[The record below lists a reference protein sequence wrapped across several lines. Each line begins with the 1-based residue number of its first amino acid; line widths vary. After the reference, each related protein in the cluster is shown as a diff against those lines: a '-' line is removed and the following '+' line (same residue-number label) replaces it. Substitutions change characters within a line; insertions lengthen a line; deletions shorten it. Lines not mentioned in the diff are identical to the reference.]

1 MYVFHFTGR
10 QECMYLDLVHRLVL
24 VKGEGVQIQKIPEM
38 KSKTSGKYVRGVNR
52 SLTDLESF
60 L

>member
-1 MYVFHFTGR
+1 
-10 QECMYLDLVHRLVL
+10 MYLDLVHRLVL

>member
-10 QECMYLDLVHRLVL
+10 QVCMYLDLVHRLVL

-38 KSKTSGKYVRGVNR
+38 KSITSGKYVRGVNR

>member
-24 VKGEGVQIQKIPEM
+24 VKGEGVQIQKIPKM
-38 KSKTSGKYVRGVNR
+38 KAIASEKYVRGVNR